1 MCIGSYGQLH
11 FFQVHLKSRGCG
23 NDSLYCSV
31 CVNKLTQTAG
41 AMRWK
46 CVKVADPNADFL
58 DKFDRKRVHLNRA
71 VKESP
76 KSKVSSEQPK
86 L

>member
-1 MCIGSYGQLH
+1 M
-11 FFQVHLKSRGCG
+11 
-23 NDSLYCSV
+23 
-31 CVNKLTQTAG
+31 NKLTQTAG
-41 AMRWK
+41 AIRWK

-58 DKFDRKRVHLNRA
+58 DKFDRKTVHLNRA

-76 KSKVSSEQPK
+76 QYKVSSEQPK

>member
-1 MCIGSYGQLH
+1 M
-11 FFQVHLKSRGCG
+11 
-23 NDSLYCSV
+23 YCSV

-41 AMRWK
+41 AIRWK

-58 DKFDRKRVHLNRA
+58 DKFDRKTVHLNRA